1 MKQIS
6 LLPLLPPVQTAV
18 LQRSNNGLAAGTRH
32 HVVVNAV
39 CAVGGTKPGIAA
51 QVVGCALDGGCN
63 ATGRE
68 RRYHLSHG
76 IVARGRNHGCRGGG
90 RLTRRGCGC
99 AGVVSSVVSVG

>member
-51 QVVGCALDGGCN
+51 QVVGRALDGGCD

-68 RRYHLSHG
+68 RSNKLPYG
-76 IVARGRNHGCRGGG
+76 IGGCCSCV
-90 RLTRRGCGC
+90 TRGC
-99 AGVVSSVVSVG
+99 AGVVSSIVSVG